1 MSGRDARGSLGY
13 LRVPSF
19 TTRPATLN
27 DSRRSTITSP
37 VTTNY
42 SIFVQMPFWVTPL
55 LFKVL
60 FNLCMLCFFSPSI
73 NASRYNPTFAG
84 SLFIYIARTLSY
96 TKANIFLQRF
106 LYEVNWAY
114 ATNSLIWKMW
124 QFWLECTFSLLF
136 SYMCFGIDAYLI
148 MHFFNTK
155 HLND

>member
-42 SIFVQMPFWVTPL
+42 SIFIQMPFSVTPL

-60 FNLCMLCFFSPSI
+60 FNLCLLCFVSPSI

-84 SLFIYIARTLSY
+84 SLFIYIARTVSY
-96 TKANIFLQRF
+96 TKTNIFT
-106 LYEVNWAY
+106 EVPLWGQLSLCY
-114 ATNSLIWKMW
+114 KLTNMENVTILAGVHIFSLIFLHVLWYRCLFNHAFF
-124 QFWLECTFSLLF
+124 QYQTF
-136 SYMCFGIDAYLI
+136 
-148 MHFFNTK
+148 
-155 HLND
+155 